1 MSKLNILTHIFL
13 IMIILKMIKNYK
25 ISRSSV
31 YYDYIEAVKFG
42 YIIYSKLNN
51 ICRQNYKINSF

>member
-1 MSKLNILTHIFL
+1 
-13 IMIILKMIKNYK
+13 MIILKMIKNYK